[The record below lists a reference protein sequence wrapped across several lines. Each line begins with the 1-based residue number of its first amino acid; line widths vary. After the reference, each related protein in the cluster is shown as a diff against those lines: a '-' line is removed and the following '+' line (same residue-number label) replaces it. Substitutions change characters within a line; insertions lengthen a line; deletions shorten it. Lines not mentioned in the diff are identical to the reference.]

1 MINKARRVV
10 VTGIGVVS
18 PYGVGADLFW
28 DNVKQGKSGIK
39 HTTIIDMEGHTVKI
53 SGEVSD
59 FKPEEYLDPKE
70 IKRMDRFTQFA
81 MVAAQEAYKDAGLSE
96 ENTDPDRLGVVV
108 GSAAGG
114 MATIEKNHHAII
126 DRGPTKCSPFTV
138 PMMIVDMAAG
148 RISIAFKAKGPNK
161 AVVTAC
167 ATAAH
172 SIGDAARIIQYG
184 DADVMFA
191 GGAEA
196 CITKLGVGG
205 FTSARTLST
214 RNDEPE
220 KASRPY
226 DKDRDGFIMSEGAGI
241 LILEDLEHAKS
252 RGAKIYAEVVGYGA
266 SADAYDIVA
275 PSPDG
280 EGAARAMQAAIND
293 AGMKPEDIQY
303 VNAHGTS
310 TPVGDLAEINAVVS
324 VFGEYSTHGLMVSST
339 KSMHGHLLGASGG
352 VEAAACLKAMQDNL
366 VPPTINVENPD
377 EGLPAGMNIVPNVAV
392 KVDNLAV
399 CMSNSFGFGGHNAS
413 LIFKKYEG

>member
-1 MINKARRVV
+1 MTNKTRKVV

-28 DNVKQGKSGIK
+28 NNVKQGKSGIK
-39 HTTIIDMEGHTVKI
+39 HTTIIDMEGHTVRI

-59 FKPEEYLDPKE
+59 FKPEEYLDQKE
-70 IKRMDRFTQFA
+70 AKRMDRFTQFA
-81 MVAAQEAYKDAGLSE
+81 MVAAQEAYKDAGLNE
-96 ENTDPDRLGVVV
+96 ENVDHNRLGVVV

-114 MATIEKNHHAII
+114 MATIEKNHNAILAK
-126 DRGPTKCSPFTV
+126 GPTKCSPFTV

-148 RISIAFKAKGPNK
+148 RISIAFNAKGPNK

-167 ATAAH
+167 STAAD

-196 CITKLGVGG
+196 CITKLGIGG
-205 FTSARTLST
+205 FTSARALST

-241 LILEDLEHAKS
+241 LILEELEHALA

-266 SADAYDIVA
+266 SADAYDMVA
-275 PSPDG
+275 PPANG
-280 EGAARAMQAAIND
+280 EGAARAMKAAIND
-293 AGMKPEDIQY
+293 AGLKPEDVQY
-303 VNAHGTS
+303 INTHGTS
-310 TPVGDLAEINAVVS
+310 TPVGDLAEINAIRT
-324 VFGEYSTHGLMVSST
+324 VFGEYSINGLMISST

-352 VEAAACLKAMQDNL
+352 VEAVACIKAMQENL

-377 EGLPAGMNIVPNVAV
+377 DALPKGMNIVPNVAV
-392 KVDNLAV
+392 KVANLTT

-413 LIFKKYEG
+413 LILKKYEG